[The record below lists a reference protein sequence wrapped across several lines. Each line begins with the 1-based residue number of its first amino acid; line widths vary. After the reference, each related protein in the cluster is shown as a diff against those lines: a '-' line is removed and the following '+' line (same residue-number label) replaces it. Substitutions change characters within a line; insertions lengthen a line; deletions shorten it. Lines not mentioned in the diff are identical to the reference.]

1 MAAGPSS
8 MSDNAARGVRAR
20 EEEGG
25 VSLMS
30 DTSQGLLQRQRD
42 AEDTDWRDHAACG
55 DADPDLFFPIGTA
68 GESLLQIDEAR
79 QICRACPVCGPC
91 LLVSGAERPRTSGA
105 SSGARSRCGRAGG
118 RAARRGVRRPGVV
131 GGRKVGCADLSPSY
145 LLPVRAGMAGI
156 VAAQAVG
163 DGVGQM
169 SVARARVSPA
179 MVNPR

>member
-1 MAAGPSS
+1 MTDGGGPGARMAAGPSS

-25 VSLMS
+25 VILMS

-42 AEDTDWRDHAACG
+42 AEDTDWRDHAACR

-91 LLVSGAERPRTSGA
+91 LRWAVDSGSAGVWGGTTEDERRIL
-105 SSGARSRCGRAGG
+105 
-118 RAARRGVRRPGVV
+118 RRQVTLR
-131 GGRKVGCADLSPSY
+131 
-145 LLPVRAGMAGI
+145 
-156 VAAQAVG
+156 
-163 DGVGQM
+163 
-169 SVARARVSPA
+169 
-179 MVNPR
+179 